1 MTFQKRSQLILAVL
15 EESGEVDIHGLAL
28 KLEMSEIT
36 VRRDLNRL
44 AEEGRLARTH
54 GGAMK
59 IDPLINFKA
68 FENKTATNG
77 KAKEAIARRA
87 AAEINDG
94 DIIFMDCGSTVA
106 RLCPFIRNK
115 RIKVITNSL
124 PVIYELRESAVTLNM
139 IGGEVDRDRQAVH
152 GKIAEEHIA
161 RYKANKAF
169 LGVDGISLNGLFAH
183 SEKEASITL
192 AFAEQSKTTYMLC
205 DAGKIGKESYLH
217 FSDLDLVQFL
227 ITDSMAKELDRYRS
241 KGVKVFTFQ
250 Y

>member
-1 MTFQKRSQLILAVL
+1 MTFQKRRQLILQAL
-15 EESGEVDIHGLAL
+15 DETGEADIHRLAL
-28 KLEMSEIT
+28 ELETSEIT
-36 VRRDLNRL
+36 IRRDLNRL
-44 AEEGRLARTH
+44 AEEGMLSRTH

-59 IDPLINFKA
+59 IDPLINVKA
-68 FENKTATNG
+68 FEHKTAVN
-77 KAKEAIARRA
+77 AKTKDAICRRA

-94 DIIFMDCGSTVA
+94 DIIFMDCGSTVF

-139 IGGEVDRDRQAVH
+139 IGGEVDRDRQAIH

-161 RYKANKAF
+161 RYKATKAF

-192 AFAEQSKTTYMLC
+192 AFAGQSKHTYMLC
-205 DAGKIGKESYLH
+205 DAGKIGKEMYLH
-217 FSDLDLVQFL
+217 FSDLTLVQTL
-227 ITDSMAKELDRYRS
+227 ITDFAGRELDRYRS
-241 KGVKVFTFQ
+241 KGLTVLTVNV
-250 Y
+250 